1 MAKAHHLVGKDIC
14 VGEFHGK
21 EVRLHTLWDEPLGVF
36 QEERNTI
43 NMLRIVRWLQFR
55 GEMGIGEGE

>member
-1 MAKAHHLVGKDIC
+1 M
-14 VGEFHGK
+14 GEFHGK
-21 EVRLHTLWDEPLGVF
+21 GVRLHTLWDEPLGVF
-36 QEERNTI
+36 REERDTI